1 MGEGREGTYVLG
13 RGWSPAGV
21 GAAASRQ
28 RKTTAADDV
37 QARRTEGAEQG
48 GGGVR
53 LGSRSG
59 GSGERGR
66 EGGDSARGT
75 STSILMAHLP
85 LVRHKYVDSN
95 GAPPP
100 GAPLEF
106 CFTY

>member
-48 GGGVR
+48 AAAYGWGRVGD
-53 LGSRSG
+53 LA
-59 GSGERGR
+59 R
-66 EGGDSARGT
+66 EGGHSAR
-75 STSILMAHLP
+75 
-85 LVRHKYVDSN
+85 
-95 GAPPP
+95 
-100 GAPLEF
+100 E
-106 CFTY
+106 

>member
-53 LGSRSG
+53 LGSSG
-59 GSGERGR
+59 GSGEGGR
-66 EGGDSARGT
+66 EATVRGEQ
-75 STSILMAHLP
+75 
-85 LVRHKYVDSN
+85 VRR
-95 GAPPP
+95 
-100 GAPLEF
+100 F
-106 CFTY
+106 